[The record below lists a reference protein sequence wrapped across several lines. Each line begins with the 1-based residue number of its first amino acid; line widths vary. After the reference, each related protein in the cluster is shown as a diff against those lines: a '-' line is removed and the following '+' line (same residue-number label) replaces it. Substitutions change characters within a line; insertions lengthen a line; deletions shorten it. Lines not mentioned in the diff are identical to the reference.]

1 MNGAVFF
8 GFGREDQEGMC
19 GTMVHERWNGILAQL
34 NEKGFVKVSE
44 LTRTFGVSV
53 ETIRRDM
60 EALEQRGMLKRVYG
74 GAIRITSK
82 NAEVDYTSRE
92 HINIEE
98 KQAIGRKAAELINN
112 GDTIVVDPGTTT
124 IEVVKALRDKKD
136 LTSLT
141 NSIPISLE
149 LLKNNSGPVFLLGGQ
164 LRDGYY
170 STSGF
175 LTTGQLQQFSADKAI
190 VGAGG
195 ISVRTGLTDY
205 HVEEAGARKEM
216 IRIADKVILVADSS
230 KLGFSTFIHVCPL
243 DDIDV
248 LVTDWRATPEM
259 LEPFRD
265 TRMKIIIAEQS

>member
-1 MNGAVFF
+1 M
-8 GFGREDQEGMC
+8 E
-19 GTMVHERWNGILAQL
+19 QL
-34 NEKGFVKVSE
+34 GEKGFVKVSE

-60 EALEQRGMLKRVYG
+60 EALERKGMLKRVYG

-82 NAEVDYTSRE
+82 SAEIDYTSRT
-92 HINIEE
+92 HLNIEE

-112 GDTIVVDPGTTT
+112 GDTIAVDLGTTT
-124 IEVVKALRDKKD
+124 LEVVKSLCSKKD

-149 LLKNNSGPVFLLGGQ
+149 LIKNNNGPVFLMGGQ

-175 LTTGQLQQFSADKAI
+175 LTVGQLQQFCADKAI
-190 VGAGG
+190 IGAGG
-195 ISVRTGLTDY
+195 VSARAGLTDY
-205 HVEEAGARKEM
+205 HVEEANARREM

-230 KLGFSTFIHVCPL
+230 KLGFATFIHICPL
-243 DDIDV
+243 DAIDV
-248 LVTDWRATPEM
+248 LVTDWRATPQM
-259 LEPFRD
+259 LKPFED
-265 TRMKIIIAEQS
+265 SKMKIIIAEEP